1 MPAARDKIIAG
12 AQVLLKHHARASVVL
27 YVAGLLGTLLYPLL
41 ARRTFID
48 ENAFLLGQT
57 NLGFGWEDARAAEA
71 FASRG
76 LEAVQRRAAEDADG
90 DATDALRAWVASE
103 LERLQVDT
111 YVQDFPLPL
120 NVIRQRRQ
128 RREGGV
134 GAATSTNATAAKG
147 RNIHGVGRAPRG
159 SGREGIV
166 IATPIGDADATAE
179 ADAAALGLGL
189 ALFSRLAAAPWLA
202 KDIAWLIPDARW
214 GGPVPGVDAWLKE
227 YHHPSAR
234 AVAAGSFGRVG
245 AIQQAYVL
253 ELPHGEAPPTLF
265 PFFPPFCFLH
275 EY

>member
-12 AQVLLKHHARASVVL
+12 AQALVRNHARASVIL
-27 YVAGLLGTLLYPLL
+27 YVVGLLGTLLYPLL
-41 ARRTFID
+41 ARKTFID

-57 NLGFGWEDARAAEA
+57 NLGFGGEDARAAEV

-76 LEAVQRRAAEDADG
+76 LEAVRRRAAKAANSDAS

-120 NVIRQRRQ
+120 HVIRQRRRRR
-128 RREGGV
+128 RREEG
-134 GAATSTNATAAKG
+134 TTTNATAGLG
-147 RNIHGVGRAPRG
+147 RNIHSVGRAPRG

-166 IATPIGDADATAE
+166 IATPIGDGDATPE
-179 ADAAALGLGL
+179 ADAAVLGLGL
-189 ALFSRLAAAPWLA
+189 ALFARLAVAPWLA
-202 KDIAWLIPDARW
+202 KDIVWLIPDARW
-214 GGPVPGVDAWLKE
+214 GGPVAGVDAWLRE

-253 ELPHGEAPPTLF
+253 ELPNGEAP
-265 PFFPPFCFLH
+265 
-275 EY
+275 